1 MPIYPE
7 DDLIISILKH
17 KDMYPTLIMTFDM
30 ANALEL
36 VIEALGTIEEILSD
50 GHTRLFN
57 TIRDTII
64 KRCLGV
70 PNMLTFAAPKCT
82 RQSRK
87 RKFCT
92 GKTDNKYTVYPTYST
107 LGTFLLRYTRF
118 KFIFP

>member
-64 KRCLGV
+64 KRWGKKFMKLSSKTF
-70 PNMLTFAAPKCT
+70 NLTERRAGQILADSSDIEQKIT
-82 RQSRK
+82 DILDGKKRQ
-87 RKFCT
+87 F
-92 GKTDNKYTVYPTYST
+92 
-107 LGTFLLRYTRF
+107 
-118 KFIFP
+118 